1 MVFVIRGQRVMMDSD
16 LARLYGV
23 ELKRLNEQVRR
34 NGERFPID
42 FMFQCNISELN
53 DLRSQFATT
62 NLATD
67 WNHMRRSPPMLFTEL
82 GVAMLSSVLNSK
94 QAVAINIEI
103 MRIFVRLRSFHAI
116 DPSKRIDELERGTN
130 ALFKTVFERLDD
142 LDERMTPILPSKRKK
157 IGLISGLKK
166 SSKEIYKKE

>member
-1 MVFVIRGQRVMMDSD
+1 MSEELKLISQIENMIYVIRGQRVMMDSD
-16 LARLYGV
+16 LANLYGV

-34 NGERFPID
+34 NSERFPND
-42 FMFQCNISELN
+42 FMFECNLDELQ
-53 DLRSQFATT
+53 DLRSQFATANPLNT
-62 NLATD
+62 

-116 DPSKRIDELERGTN
+116 DPNQRIDELEQGTN
-130 ALFKTVFERLDD
+130 ALFKTVFQRLDD
-142 LDERMTPILPSKRKK
+142 LDEKTTPLISKNRKR
-157 IGLISGLKK
+157 IGLK
-166 SSKEIYKKE
+166 